1 MRRKLSDRRQLQQQ
15 FEQAERRV
23 AIRRQAQDRR
33 LVNTGL
39 DESKERRAK
48 ELEKLQASVA
58 EDINMPIEP

>member
-33 LVNTGL
+33 LVNTSLGK
-39 DESKERRAK
+39 SQERRAE
-48 ELEKLQASVA
+48 ELEKLQSSVA
-58 EDINMPIEP
+58 EEINLPIEP

>member
-33 LVNTGL
+33 LVNTEL
-39 DESKERRAK
+39 NESKERRAE
-48 ELEKLQASVA
+48 ELEKLKTSVA
-58 EDINMPIEP
+58 EDINLPIEP

>member
-33 LVNTGL
+33 LVNTEL

-58 EDINMPIEP
+58 EEINMPIEP

>member
-33 LVNTGL
+33 LVNTEL

-48 ELEKLQASVA
+48 ELEELQASVA

>member
-33 LVNTGL
+33 LVNTSL
-39 DESKERRAK
+39 DKSQERRAE
-48 ELEKLQASVA
+48 ELEKLKTSVA

>member
-33 LVNTGL
+33 IIDL
-39 DESKERRAK
+39 DVSQKRREE
-48 ELEKLQASVA
+48 ELEKLQH
-58 EDINMPIEP
+58 ENPETTLPIQP

>member
-33 LVNTGL
+33 LVNTEL
-39 DESKERRAK
+39 DKSQERRAE
-48 ELEKLQASVA
+48 ELEKLQSSVA
-58 EDINMPIEP
+58 EEINLPIEP